1 MKQAMLLISMLLV
14 SNVFGQE
21 VRQAQISGRQVEL
34 KLVKGD
40 DLSPIAWPTEQVELK
55 QSPATASTDKNIYM
69 LLQAN
74 GIAPDSQAFAMV
86 YDLNPSISDLSS
98 LTPTAAIQL
107 PEVTGGPQLKNLLR
121 KGDLVELTLDPVTRQ
136 QLNQS
141 IESLQTF
148 VPSINQLSSQPE
160 AQSELKSLLQ
170 WYADIEKRFR
180 RRTDPPLRQA
190 TLVQML
196 DEAKVLQSILEG
208 ARQQQREVTSDEQ
221 QQISAIYADLKVEMT
236 HYGQTLAGLAPTAQP
251 YCVVTVNVKGSDPG
265 RIPEL
270 RVYYTY
276 NGLFR
281 PLPAQ
286 PPVTSFG
293 FTRLG
298 SGQSENLLHKNYQ
311 IWAAKDGDPNHPLTP
326 PFLLRIGDTSAGPLS
341 VDLSLSGG
349 ARQ

>member
-1 MKQAMLLISMLLV
+1 VKQAMLLISMFLV
-14 SNVFGQE
+14 SNIFGQE
-21 VRQAQISGRQVEL
+21 VRQAQLSGRQVEL
-34 KLVKGD
+34 KLVKAD
-40 DLSPIAWPTEQVELK
+40 DLSPVAWPEEHIELRH
-55 QSPATASTDKNIYM
+55 SSATTSADKNIYM
-69 LLQAN
+69 MLQAN
-74 GIAPDSQAFAMV
+74 GIAPDSQAFAVM
-86 YDLNPSISDLSS
+86 YDLNPSVSDLNS
-98 LTPTAAIQL
+98 LASKTSIQL
-107 PEVTGGPQLKNLLR
+107 PEVIGGPQFKNLLQG
-121 KGDLVELTLDPVTRQ
+121 GDLVQLTLDPDIRK

-141 IESLQTF
+141 IESLQSF

-160 AQSELKSLLQ
+160 AQSQLTSLLQ

-208 ARQQQREVTSDEQ
+208 ARQQRREVTSDEQ
-221 QQISAIYADLKVEMT
+221 HQISAIYDDLKVEMT

-251 YCVVTVNVKGSDPG
+251 YCVVTVNVKGGDPG

-286 PPVTSFG
+286 PPVASFG
-293 FTRLG
+293 FSRLG
-298 SGQSENLLHKNYQ
+298 SGQSENLLPKNYQ
-311 IWAAKDGDPNHPLTP
+311 IWAARDGDPNHPLTP
-326 PFLLRIGDTSAGPLS
+326 PYLLRIGDTSAGPLS
-341 VDLSLSGG
+341 VDLSLTGG
-349 ARQ
+349 GRQ